1 MGEDFD
7 AKNFA
12 SSAIQSQMVGE
23 TLSKLT
29 NGIALLDKE
38 LYTQVVGNYED
49 LLSQATGIEALE
61 SELCESRIYMSSWG
75 GVTPIDSIHSFPTGI
90 KVRSRGQGDIIGV
103 VKQSTRNY
111 GSGKVGQEARQDDN
125 CAFAHA

>member
-1 MGEDFD
+1 MLWLVLRLFLHTASLEGLLEENFD
-7 AKNFA
+7 AKSFA

-61 SELCESRIYMSSWG
+61 
-75 GVTPIDSIHSFPTGI
+75 
-90 KVRSRGQGDIIGV
+90 
-103 VKQSTRNY
+103 
-111 GSGKVGQEARQDDN
+111 GKS
-125 CAFAHA
+125 